1 MHIETDIE
9 RVRELAEAK
18 EDQNWRFRTFLKG
31 VDLSVK
37 ELDSI
42 AHRHY
47 KDIARQ
53 IDCGT
58 CANCCKEVSPK
69 LSEEDVTRLASC
81 LGISPSELTVAHL
94 RPTEDGDAYYFRQ
107 KPCPFLR
114 NNRCTVYDARPND
127 CRSFPHLHKNEFVFR
142 LIQVVNNCSVCP
154 IVYNVFER
162 LKEELWHSKRI

>member
-69 LSEEDVTRLASC
+69 LSEEDVDRGRSFRAF
-81 LGISPSELTVAHL
+81 LTV
-94 RPTEDGDAYYFRQ
+94 
-107 KPCPFLR
+107 K
-114 NNRCTVYDARPND
+114 
-127 CRSFPHLHKNEFVFR
+127 
-142 LIQVVNNCSVCP
+142 
-154 IVYNVFER
+154 
-162 LKEELWHSKRI
+162 